1 VIAVVDDDALQR
13 ALVCDAL
20 AELGFAVEAF
30 AGGEAALARLAAVT
44 PRLVVSDVVMPGLDG
59 LAFRRAYAERFPG
72 RRTPFLFLSSL
83 GSDAD
88 QVRGLEAGAD
98 DYLVKPVA
106 PALLAAK
113 VRACLRRA
121 EAPPSGVLRGELD
134 TCPFARVVE
143 FCEAQGFSGHVEVVV
158 DGRKEAVA
166 FRGGRLDL
174 PGAQRAA
181 VLDRLFGVQRGFF
194 LVRPG
199 GTGPERAPAEGAAP
213 AEARPAGRRS
223 SIPAGGR
230 WARLETVVAGGAR
243 PTVVS
248 VAVLE
253 GRTVFKRSSAASPGD
268 EAARARQLE
277 AQHAEV
283 EAELAL
289 RLGGLAAPGQAAAP
303 AAPGG
308 VPPGVTALPSP

>member
-1 VIAVVDDDALQR
+1 
-13 ALVCDAL
+13 
-20 AELGFAVEAF
+20 
-30 AGGEAALARLAAVT
+30 
-44 PRLVVSDVVMPGLDG
+44 MDG
-59 LAFRRAYAERFPG
+59 LAFRRAYADRFPG

-83 GSDAD
+83 GSPAD

-98 DYLVKPVA
+98 DYLVKPA
-106 PALLAAK
+106 DPDLLAAK

-121 EAPPSGVLRGELD
+121 EAPPAGVLRGELD

-174 PGAQRAA
+174 PGAQKAA

-199 GTGPERAPAEGAAP
+199 GTGPERAPGDGAA
-213 AEARPAGRRS
+213 AAGVRPAGRRS
-223 SIPAGGR
+223 SIPAGER
-230 WARLETVVAGGAR
+230 WARLETVVVGGAR

-248 VAVLE
+248 VAVLA
-253 GRTVFKRSSAASPGD
+253 GRTVFKRSSAVRPGD
-268 EAARARQLE
+268 EAERARQVE

-289 RLGGLAAPGQAAAP
+289 RLGGLATAPGAP
-303 AAPGG
+303 RAGG
-308 VPPGVTALPSP
+308 AGLVLPRGCKHLL